1 MTLFA
6 LPPSDGVTA
15 TPVVLQKFTA
25 PLPLGSI
32 EPVGRAYRDICVAK
46 FGKEEVAEDETTF
59 EQSTNSEE
67 HDTTSIDLQEV
78 EEAELDDFYSLLGLA
93 EKDVFATV
101 DEIKGN
107 YRKVALMMHP
117 DKNPLKP
124 RVETEARYKAIGEAR
139 EILCD
144 PVKRRLYDS
153 KRDFDES
160 IPSDEDEESF
170 YEVFAPVF
178 KRNAK
183 FSMKHPVPELGD
195 DNSSDDHVSHF
206 YDSWFAF
213 RSWRDFS
220 FLGDHKIEQAN
231 GRDEKRWMM
240 RENKTVANKAAK
252 VEAERIREL
261 VDTAHGIDPRV
272 KRARRREKE
281 EKEEKK
287 RQRQKK
293 KEQEKWEKESAVRE
307 AAEARKKEEATRA
320 EREAADKK
328 SRATLKQKKKEQEK
342 WEKES
347 AVREAAEAR
356 KKEEAT
362 RAEREAADKKSRAT
376 LKQEKKKLRS
386 AIRKVLASDFEGQAT
401 DVEITSITEFS
412 VEQLRNSL
420 EDLQK
425 GSKAVFDGAITALK
439 GCKAT
444 QARLAEQHYRQ
455 AEAARKQRARSPK
468 SSKSWQHEE
477 LSALSKAVQKFPGG
491 TPERWKRIAA
501 FLGTNRSDKE
511 CIAKSKELAKSGAD
525 RVAGKAAFDTYKK
538 DLTKLK
544 QAKSGQKGEQKTEES
559 KENGPTPDHEDDW
572 TVDQQAALENALKR
586 VAALEKVR
594 RKPFPRHEKWTRI
607 SDMVGGK
614 SKKECVHRFKIIR
627 EKILAKKAATES
639 KK

>member
-307 AAEARKKEEATRA
+307 AAEARKKEE
-320 EREAADKK
+320 
-328 SRATLKQKKKEQEK
+328 S
-342 WEKES
+342 
-347 AVREAAEAR
+347 
-356 KKEEAT
+356 T